1 MSQLKFVTQYKKFI
15 KNVEIET
22 INIFPSLVQ
31 WIERVATDDKIWVR
45 VLYEG
50 QSYRYSSVGRAILL
64 YGISQWFKS
73 IYRYL
78 LI

>member
-50 QSYRYSSVGRAILL
+50 QLYRYSSVGRAIL
-64 YGISQWFKS
+64 S
-73 IYRYL
+73 
-78 LI
+78 